1 MLVDSTNKVM
11 SAAKENLAL
20 YNDAELDL
28 LFSRRADNT
37 QFYLENVNVS
47 PTTHQVYEVAHI
59 IKIVTGID
67 CDSFLAKTI
76 LSLYPTAKIQVAV
89 YGTESDAKDEIL
101 WAVAHFFLG
110 CPWPTYNDDVQLT
123 EFVLLLQKQA
133 QALGFKLSRPITV
146 DDKKS
151 KIAKLLS

>member
-11 SAAKENLAL
+11 SAAKENFAL
-20 YNDAELDL
+20 YDDTELDS
-28 LFSRRADNT
+28 LFSTRADNT

-133 QALGFKLSRPITV
+133 QALGFKLNRPITI

-151 KIAKLLS
+151 KIAKLFS

>member
-1 MLVDSTNKVM
+1 MFVDSTHKVM

-20 YNDAELDL
+20 YNDAELES
-28 LFSRRADNT
+28 LFSTRADNT

-133 QALGFKLSRPITV
+133 QALGFKLNRPITV

-151 KIAKLLS
+151 KTANQLS

>member
-11 SAAKENLAL
+11 AEAKENIT
-20 YNDAELDL
+20 LDES
-28 LFSRRADNT
+28 LFSSKANT
-37 QFYLENVNVS
+37 AQFYLENVNLS

-67 CDSFLAKTI
+67 CDSSLAKTI

-110 CPWPTYNDDVQLT
+110 CPWPTYNDDVQLI

-133 QALGFKLSRPITV
+133 QALGFKLSRPITE
-146 DDKKS
+146 KN
-151 KIAKLLS
+151 

>member
-1 MLVDSTNKVM
+1 MFVDSTNKVM
-11 SAAKENLAL
+11 SAAKENSAL
-20 YNDAELDL
+20 YDDAELDS
-28 LFSRRADNT
+28 LFSTRADNT
-37 QFYLENVNVS
+37 QFYLDNVNLA

-59 IKIVTGID
+59 IKIVTGIN

-133 QALGFKLSRPITV
+133 QALGFKLNRPITV
-146 DDKKS
+146 NEKRS
-151 KIAKLLS
+151 KAAKLLS

>member
-1 MLVDSTNKVM
+1 M

-20 YNDAELDL
+20 YNDTELDL
-28 LFSRRADNT
+28 LFSTQADNT
-37 QFYLENVNVS
+37 QFYLDNVNVS
-47 PTTHQVYEVAHI
+47 PTIHQVYEVAHI

-110 CPWPTYNDDVQLT
+110 CPWPTDNDDVQLT

-133 QALGFKLSRPITV
+133 QALGFKLSRPIMM
-146 DDKKS
+146 KKN
-151 KIAKLLS
+151 